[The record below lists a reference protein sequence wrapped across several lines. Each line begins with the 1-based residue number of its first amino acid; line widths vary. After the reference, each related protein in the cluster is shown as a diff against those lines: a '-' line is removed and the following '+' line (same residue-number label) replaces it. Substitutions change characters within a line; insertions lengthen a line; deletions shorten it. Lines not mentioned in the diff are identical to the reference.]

1 MPSRNE
7 HLGKAKH
14 NENFYLSCDIDKTLY
29 KDWVVAGVFYTALH
43 LIDAHFA
50 LSNKH
55 PFAHG
60 MRDDWVR
67 NDLRLSKIWMDYRD
81 LKEFRQKA
89 SYKIYNFTSQEI
101 KDEVFPLLD
110 SIKKFL
116 QELPPLCP
124 H

>member
-1 MPSRNE
+1 M
-7 HLGKAKH
+7 GI
-14 NENFYLSCDIDKTLY
+14 FYS
-29 KDWVVAGVFYTALH
+29 ALH

-60 MRDDWVR
+60 MRDEWVR
-67 NDLRLSKIWMDYRD
+67 NDWRLTKIWLDYRD

-89 SYKIYNFTSQEI
+89 SYKIYDFTSQKI
-101 KDEVFPLLD
+101 KDEVLPLLD

-116 QELPPLCP
+116 QGLTPPSS
-124 H
+124 

>member
-1 MPSRNE
+1 MPNRND
-7 HLGKAKH
+7 HLLKSKH
-14 NENFYLSCDIDKTLY
+14 NEDFYLSFDIGKTLY
-29 KDWVVAGVFYTALH
+29 KDWIVVGIFYSALH

-60 MRDDWVR
+60 MRDEWIR
-67 NDLRLSKIWMDYRD
+67 NDWRLSKIWPDYRD

-89 SYKIYNFTSQEI
+89 SYKIYDFTSQKI

-116 QELPPLCP
+116 QGLTPPPC
-124 H
+124 